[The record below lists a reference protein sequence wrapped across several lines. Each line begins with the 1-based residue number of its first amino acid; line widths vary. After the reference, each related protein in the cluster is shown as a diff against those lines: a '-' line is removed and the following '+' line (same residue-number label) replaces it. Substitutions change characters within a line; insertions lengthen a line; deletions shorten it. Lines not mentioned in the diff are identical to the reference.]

1 MGPAPEL
8 HPTKENHVLDDS
20 EVERILVVTAHPD
33 DVDFGAAGTVA
44 AWSKAGF
51 EVTYAI
57 VTNGDAGGSDP
68 DVPRS
73 EIPAIRQAEQRAAAA
88 CVGVT
93 DVRFLGYVDG
103 ELTVTHELRRDIS
116 RVIRQV
122 RPQRLL
128 CQSPERNWNRLQGS
142 HPDHLAAG
150 EAAIQA
156 VYPDARNPFAHV
168 SLLADEHLEAWTVP
182 EVWVMASPHSD
193 HYVDVTDTFDAKI
206 AALRSHVSQTGGMD
220 KLDEFVRAW
229 GARNA
234 AAGGLP
240 EGRVA
245 ESFQIVSI
253 P

>member
-1 MGPAPEL
+1 M
-8 HPTKENHVLDDS
+8 LDDS
-20 EVERILVVTAHPD
+20 EVERVLVVAAHPD
-33 DVDFGAAGTVA
+33 DIDFGASGTIAGFT
-44 AWSKAGF
+44 KAGF

-57 VTNGDAGGSDP
+57 VTNGDAGGFDP

-73 EIPAIRQAEQRAAAA
+73 EIPRIRQEEQRAAAA

-103 ELTVTHELRRDIS
+103 ELTVTHDLRRDIS

-128 CQSPERNWNRLQGS
+128 AQSPERNWARLGAS
-142 HPDHLAAG
+142 HPDHMAAG
-150 EAAIQA
+150 EATIQA

-168 SLLADEHLEAWTVP
+168 SLLADEGLEAWTVH
-182 EVWVMASPHSD
+182 EVWVMGGPAPA

-206 AALRSHVSQTGGMD
+206 AALRAHKSQTAHMD
-220 KLDEFVRAW
+220 NLEELLRAW
-229 GARNA
+229 GERNA
-234 AAGGLP
+234 EAGQLGEDRL
-240 EGRVA
+240 A
-245 ESFQIVSI
+245 EAFMVVSI